1 MALTVLQPPTT
12 GKALKTRPAYKGM
25 LRAKLPELCGI
36 GALFRWLA
44 MRFTV
49 LAEPIPQPGTPQF
62 NNFFLWGATGRRNG
76 GLCHVCFQLV
86 MCVFNLPSM
95 QGVHYLWAEGMSA

>member
-25 LRAKLPELCGI
+25 LRAKLPELCGV

-44 MRFTV
+44 VRFA
-49 LAEPIPQPGTPQF
+49 LWAEPLPKPGSTQF
-62 NNFFLWGATGRRNG
+62 KNFFLWGGRTEG
-76 GLCHVCFQLV
+76 GYDLTRDVTMQRLVQLLCWGWDV
-86 MCVFNLPSM
+86 M
-95 QGVHYLWAEGMSA
+95 